1 MALLLQR
8 RKKHLQRKRVSLK
21 EIYPLRKRFKSLL
34 PSYAIPALLLNLS
47 FNFVGYIG
55 LQSLKGYFTFH
66 DLSLPLDREIPFIP
80 GFIFIY
86 LGAYLQWII
95 GFLICGRESK
105 SFCYRYLSAELFA
118 KILTFGCFILIPS
131 TILRPRVIGNGVAE
145 WVTRWVYQM
154 DAPVNLFPSIHVLES
169 WFCTRTAFA
178 QKKIGKWYAW
188 LTTIMTFL
196 VCLSVV
202 LVKQHVLMDIL
213 GGIAFFEI
221 GILVTRRRGFEQI
234 YQRMEHWDQWTRRK

>member
-8 RKKHLQRKRVSLK
+8 RKRHLQRKRASLK
-21 EIYPLRKRFKSLL
+21 EIHPLRKRFTSLL

-66 DLSLPLDREIPFIP
+66 DLSLPLDREIPFVP

-86 LGAYLQWII
+86 LGAYLQWVI

-131 TILRPRVIGNGVAE
+131 TILRPRVIGTGVAE
-145 WVTRWVYQM
+145 CVTRWVYQM

-178 QKKIGKWYAW
+178 QK
-188 LTTIMTFL
+188 MTFL

>member
-1 MALLLQR
+1 MLSISEC
-8 RKKHLQRKRVSLK
+8 RVVCEDFDFWL
-21 EIYPLRKRFKSLL
+21 FHFD
-34 PSYAIPALLLNLS
+34 S
-47 FNFVGYIG
+47 FHH
-55 LQSLKGYFTFH
+55 STA
-66 DLSLPLDREIPFIP
+66 P
-80 GFIFIY
+80 G
-86 LGAYLQWII
+86 
-95 GFLICGRESK
+95 
-105 SFCYRYLSAELFA
+105 
-118 KILTFGCFILIPS
+118 
-131 TILRPRVIGNGVAE
+131 
-145 WVTRWVYQM
+145 
-154 DAPVNLFPSIHVLES
+154 DSIHVLES